1 MKRSYIAL
9 LLAATVGLVSTSG
22 RADEAQ
28 VKQVL
33 DKAIKALG
41 GEEKLSK
48 AEALTWKS
56 KGKITTRGE
65 SKRHHHAGYG
75 SGT

>member
-1 MKRSYIAL
+1 MKRTHVAM
-9 LLAATVGLVSTSG
+9 LLAAAVGLAGAPS

-28 VKQVL
+28 VNQVL

-48 AEALTWKS
+48 AEAFTWKS
-56 KGKITTRGE
+56 KGKITIEGNQNE
-65 SKRHHHAGYG
+65 IQHPGDSP
-75 SGT
+75 GT